1 MAAQSSSSNKHGKNG
16 SSRRR
21 SEPRTFD
28 FRRPSK
34 LSREHVRTM
43 QIVQETFARGLA
55 TMLSSTLRSVST
67 VSIRSIEQQTYDEY
81 VREVPNPTLLNIL
94 SLAPLSGAAI
104 LQLPLEVAF
113 CAVELLLGGKGY
125 AEQPAR
131 PFTDLELQ
139 LTKGIIERAL
149 PELRYAFEPV
159 VATEPKVVNQES
171 NPQFAQIAAPTDM
184 VIVVSYD
191 IKIESVSGIASLC
204 IPFSSLQPHLEA
216 LSATSL
222 YAAQSITNAAE
233 NRALINEHIAGAPVE
248 VSTRFRPVVMS
259 TGDILA
265 LCVGDVVPLSHPVD
279 VPLMLTVGDV
289 PTFEATIGRRN
300 RRVAVQV
307 VGPAE
312 ADAPSMRPSHF
323 RRAQPGASDFADRA
337 ARSTSR
343 A

>member
-1 MAAQSSSSNKHGKNG
+1 MAAQTATSSSSNRHGKGG
-16 SSRRR
+16 STRRR
-21 SEPRTFD
+21 GEPRPFD

-67 VSIRSIEQQTYDEY
+67 VSIRSIEQHTYDEY

-131 PFTDLELQ
+131 PFTELELQ
-139 LTKGIIERAL
+139 LTRGIIERAL

-159 VATEPKVVNQES
+159 VATEPKVMSQES

-184 VIVVSYD
+184 VIVVSFD
-191 IKIESVSGIASLC
+191 IKIESVSGVASLC

-222 YAAQSITNAAE
+222 YAAQTLGNAAE
-233 NRALINEHIAGAPVE
+233 NRALLTEHLSAAPVE
-248 VSTRFRPVVMS
+248 ISARFRPVVITS
-259 TGDILA
+259 GDILA
-265 LCVGDVVPLSHPVD
+265 LRVGDVVQLGHPVD
-279 VPLMLTVGDV
+279 LPLMLTVEGV
-289 PTFEATIGRRN
+289 ATFEATIGRRN

-307 VGPAE
+307 VGPADS
-312 ADAPSMRPSHF
+312 AAPGMRPSRF
-323 RRAQPGASDFADRA
+323 RLRQA
-337 ARSTSR
+337 TSSS
-343 A
+343 